1 MKYSKTM
8 QINIDKKT
16 GTFLGIILLLVLA
29 MVFLLAGNKSMP
41 MSHDGHGSMSSDE
54 EASGTY
60 SDDELMFASMM
71 IPHHSQAV
79 TMSELALANSTNP
92 EILSLATAIRDAQA
106 PEIKQ
111 MQSWLD
117 QSDYSG
123 THAGH
128 MDMGG
133 MLSDEEL
140 AELSTAKG
148 STFDRLF
155 LEGMIAHHQGAIDML
170 SMIKNSTNSEV
181 KKLSAD
187 ILTSQ
192 SAEIEAMK
200 ALLK

>member
-1 MKYSKTM
+1 M
-8 QINIDKKT
+8 QLNIDKKT
-16 GTFLGIILLLVLA
+16 GTFLGVILVLVLA
-29 MVFLLAGNKSMP
+29 VVFLLAGNSGSP
-41 MSHDGHGSMSSDE
+41 RNHSGHGSMSSEDD
-54 EASGTY
+54 ASGTY
-60 SDDELMFASMM
+60 TDDELMFASMM

-92 EILSLATAIRDAQA
+92 EITSLATAIRDAQA

-117 QSDYSG
+117 ASNYSESQA
-123 THAGH
+123 HH
-128 MDMGG
+128 MEMSG

-148 STFDRLF
+148 SSFDRLF
-155 LEGMIAHHQGAIDML
+155 LEGMIAHHEGAIDML

-181 KKLSAD
+181 KKLYAD
-187 ILTSQ
+187 ILTNQ
-192 SAEIEAMK
+192 SAEIKTMK

>member
-1 MKYSKTM
+1 M
-8 QINIDKKT
+8 QINLNKKT
-16 GTFLGIILLLVLA
+16 GTLLGVIVVLVLA
-29 MVFLLAGNKSMP
+29 LVFFFAGNTNMSMN
-41 MSHDGHGSMSSDE
+41 HDGHGSMMSDD
-54 EASGTY
+54 EATGAY

-79 TMSELALANSTNP
+79 TMSELALANTTNP
-92 EILSLATAIRDAQA
+92 EVLALATAIRDAQG
-106 PEIKQ
+106 PEITQ

-133 MLSDEEL
+133 MLSDEEIAKL
-140 AELSTAKG
+140 AVAKG
-148 STFDRLF
+148 AAFDRLF
-155 LEGMIAHHQGAIDML
+155 LEGMIAHHEGAIQMAE
-170 SMIKNSTNSEV
+170 MIKDSTNSEV
-181 KKLSAD
+181 KKLFSN
-187 ILTSQ
+187 IVSSQ

>member
-1 MKYSKTM
+1 M

-16 GTFLGIILLLVLA
+16 GTFLGIILILVLA
-29 MVFLLAGNKSMP
+29 GVFLLTGNSGSP
-41 MSHDGHGSMSSDE
+41 MSHSGHGSMSSEDD
-54 EASGTY
+54 ASGTY
-60 SDDELMFASMM
+60 TEDELMFASMM

-79 TMSELALANSTNP
+79 TMSELALANTTNP

-117 QSDYSG
+117 ASNYTES
-123 THAGH
+123 HAHH
-128 MDMGG
+128 MEMSG
-133 MLSDEEL
+133 MLTDEEI
-140 AELSTAKG
+140 AELSSAKG
-148 STFDRLF
+148 ETFDRLF
-155 LEGMIAHHQGAIDML
+155 LEGMIAHHEGAIEMI

-181 KKLSAD
+181 KKLYAD

-192 SAEIEAMK
+192 SADIETMK

>member
-1 MKYSKTM
+1 M

-16 GTFLGIILLLVLA
+16 GTLLGVIVVLVLA
-29 MVFLLAGNKSMP
+29 LVFFFAGNTNMSMN
-41 MSHDGHGSMSSDE
+41 HDGHGSMMSDE
-54 EASGTY
+54 EATGAY

-79 TMSELALANSTNP
+79 TMSELALANTTNP
-92 EILSLATAIRDAQA
+92 EVLALATAIRDAQG
-106 PEIKQ
+106 PEITQ

-128 MDMGG
+128 IDMGG
-133 MLSDEEL
+133 MLTDAELKEL
-140 AELSTAKG
+140 ASLKDSAFDQMFLTA
-148 STFDRLF
+148 
-155 LEGMIAHHQGAIDML
+155 MIAHHEGAIEMA
-170 SMIKNSTNSEV
+170 SMIKDSTKAEV
-181 KKLSAD
+181 KTLYEN
-187 ILTSQ
+187 IVTSQ

>member
-1 MKYSKTM
+1 MGM
-8 QINIDKKT
+8 VVDKKT
-16 GTFLGIILLLVLA
+16 GTFLGVILVLA
-29 MVFLLAGNKSMP
+29 LAVVFLLAGNTSMP
-41 MSHDGHGSMSSDE
+41 MSHDGHGSMSSNE
-54 EASGTY
+54 NASGAYT
-60 SDDELMFASMM
+60 DDELMFASMM
-71 IPHHSQAV
+71 IPHHSQAI
-79 TMSELALANSTNP
+79 TISDLALANTTNP
-92 EILSLATAIRDAQA
+92 EILSFATAIRDAQA
-106 PEIKQ
+106 PEIAQ

-148 STFDRLF
+148 SAFDRLF
-155 LEGMIAHHQGAIDML
+155 LEGMIAHHEGAIDML

-187 ILTSQ
+187 IFTSQ